1 MLPAISSRSSPTRPG
16 ADATGDYPIRIY
28 AIGMGELVGYNLGPI
43 QEPGHDIL
51 KRVANDATS
60 PDFKNAQL
68 EGKYYFAQTE
78 ADVGPAFQALQNQII
93 RLSK

>member
-1 MLPAISSRSSPTRPG
+1 
-16 ADATGDYPIRIY
+16 
-28 AIGMGELVGYNLGPI
+28 MGEMVAYNLGSI

-60 PDFKNAQL
+60 PDFRSAQL

-78 ADVGPAFQALQNQII
+78 ADVGPAFQALQAQII

>member
-1 MLPAISSRSSPTRPG
+1 
-16 ADATGDYPIRIY
+16 
-28 AIGMGELVGYNLGPI
+28 MGELVRYDLGTMP
-43 QEPGHDIL
+43 ETSESIL
-51 KRVANDATS
+51 KRIANDKRS
-60 PDFKNAQL
+60 PDFNTAQL